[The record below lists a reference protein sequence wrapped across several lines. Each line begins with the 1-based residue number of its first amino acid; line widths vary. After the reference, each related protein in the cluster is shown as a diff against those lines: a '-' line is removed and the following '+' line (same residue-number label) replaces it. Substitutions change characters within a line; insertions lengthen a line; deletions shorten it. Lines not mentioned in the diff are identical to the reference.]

1 MSDRDTLDLEAE
13 LRHLSAQVDAHSRPI
28 GAARAVTTARRRRAA
43 RIGGAVAAGLV
54 VIVGATS
61 WGVLQLPTPVPV
73 TASPSL
79 TPVQAPTRPVPLTA
93 GRLQAATEGWVNSWQ
108 RGASQVPT
116 ALPCANRSLIEPEP
130 VGITTDY
137 RNGQT
142 RGATHTVTV
151 YSSVNTAYQAYMLT
165 HASVDA
171 CPAVQA
177 DRLSYGFND
186 AAPGPN
192 AENFVEVA
200 VLSWQDGGSEGTVW
214 IATSGNKTSVLIV
227 AGVTDPPEPVTER
240 IAEAVAADLLAQ

>member
-1 MSDRDTLDLEAE
+1 MSDRDTLDIEAE

-28 GAARAVTTARRRRAA
+28 GASRAVTTARRRRAA

-73 TASPSL
+73 TASPSF
-79 TPVQAPTRPVPLTA
+79 TPVEAPTGPVPLTA

-137 RNGQT
+137 RSGQT

-171 CPAVQA
+171 CAAVQG

-200 VLSWQDGGSEGTVW
+200 VLSWQDGGSEGIVW
-214 IATSGNKTSVLIV
+214 LATSGNKTSVLIV
-227 AGVTDPPEPVTER
+227 SGVTDPPQPVTER